1 MPHDDVQAPVLL
13 PAAIPTRGDP
23 RLTDYTPVFA
33 LWSKV
38 VDLNEE
44 ASALGYNNVVH
55 FGPGL
60 ECSYLR
66 SGGQLRETAI
76 TKQVADMML
85 EERRN
90 SIVESIFVPCEQPL
104 LQVPE
109 TGKTKREDWAE
120 QDCKEGADQEEHQA
134 AGADQLGAS
143 LQEGHPPPHQGLR
156 GGWPSGASWG
166 AGYGGVH

>member
-1 MPHDDVQAPVLL
+1 MCHKMVCRPLSFSL
-13 PAAIPTRGDP
+13 PPFPPEETPGSPDNP
-23 RLTDYTPVFA
+23 DYTPVST
-33 LWSKV
+33 LWGKV
-38 VDLNEE
+38 ADLFFGIKVADLNEE
-44 ASALGYNNVVH
+44 ATVLGYNKVVH
-55 FGPGL
+55 FGPGVQL
-60 ECSYLR
+60 SQEI
-66 SGGQLRETAI
+66 GGQLRETAI
-76 TKQVADMML
+76 TEQVADMML

-143 LQEGHPPPHQGLR
+143 LQEGHPPRHRLIK
-156 GGWPSGASWG
+156 AF
-166 AGYGGVH
+166 